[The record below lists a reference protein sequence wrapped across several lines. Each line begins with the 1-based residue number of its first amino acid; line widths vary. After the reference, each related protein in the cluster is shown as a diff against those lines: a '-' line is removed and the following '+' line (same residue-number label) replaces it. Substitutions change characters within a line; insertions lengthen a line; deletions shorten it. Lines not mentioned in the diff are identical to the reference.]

1 MTVSTIRPRVAEMTF
16 PGVWALAPPG
26 IVSSLSSQSQ
36 VTRSNFSAKVD
47 ITSDGHLITW
57 SSGTVT
63 LTEVAAS
70 ARQLLP
76 QRRRLAA
83 HSLDGSLQERIE
95 YHLGVQYRY
104 EYALERVPA
113 EMFWMIQNQLGETA
127 KHHELIQVFENSGR
141 MAIGGLSFIHLE
153 TRQRSLRVQAIH
165 TFPDDLALVKT
176 ESSFTLG
183 ADE

>member
-1 MTVSTIRPRVAEMTF
+1 MSVSTIRPRVAELTF
-16 PGVWALAPPG
+16 QVFGR
-26 IVSSLSSQSQ
+26 SLHPELFQVFKSAQ

-47 ITSDGHLITW
+47 ITNDGHLITW
-57 SSGTVT
+57 SSGSVT

-83 HSLDGSLQERIE
+83 HSLEGSLQERIE
-95 YHLGVQYRY
+95 YHLGVHYRY

-127 KHHELIQVFENSGR
+127 KQHELIQVFENSGR
-141 MAIGGLSFIHLE
+141 MAIGGLSFVHLE

-183 ADE
+183 ADA

>member
-1 MTVSTIRPRVAEMTF
+1 MTVSTIRPRVAELTF
-16 PGVWALAPPG
+16 QVFGR
-26 IVSSLSSQSQ
+26 SLHPELFQVFKSSQ

-47 ITSDGHLITW
+47 ITSDGHRITW

-83 HSLDGSLQERIE
+83 HSLNGTLRESIE
-95 YHLGVQYRY
+95 YHLGVEYRY

-113 EMFWMIQNQLGETA
+113 EMFWLIQHQLGAAA
-127 KHHELIQVFENSGR
+127 KNHELIQVFENSGR
-141 MAIGGLSFIHLE
+141 MAIGGLSFVHLE

-183 ADE
+183 RDT